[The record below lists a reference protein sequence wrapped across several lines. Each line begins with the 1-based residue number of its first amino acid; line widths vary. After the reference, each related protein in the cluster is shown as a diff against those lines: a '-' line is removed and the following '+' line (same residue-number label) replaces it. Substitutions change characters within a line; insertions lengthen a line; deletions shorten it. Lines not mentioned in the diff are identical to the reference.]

1 MKRLIDIFLSALG
14 LLLLSPV
21 MLVVYFLVRYYLG
34 GPVFFRQVRPG
45 FEGRPFKML
54 KFRTMLDATDSA
66 GTPLPDSERLT
77 KFGRFLRSSSLDEL
91 PGLINVL
98 KGDMSVV
105 GPRPLLMT
113 YLPLYSAEQS
123 RRHLVRPG
131 VTGLAQVSGRNAL
144 SWEEKFKLDVW
155 YVDNQSLLLDLKII
169 ILTFKKVFF
178 REGINQEGQ
187 ATMEAFKGSA
197 DNAIDGGKYEQ

>member
-1 MKRLIDIFLSALG
+1 
-14 LLLLSPV
+14 
-21 MLVVYFLVRYYLG
+21 
-34 GPVFFRQVRPG
+34 
-45 FEGRPFKML
+45 
-54 KFRTMLDATDSA
+54 MLDAHDAA

-77 KFGRFLRSSSLDEL
+77 KFGRFLRASSLDEL
-91 PGLINVL
+91 PGLLNVL
-98 KGDMSVV
+98 KGDMSIV
-105 GPRPLLMT
+105 GPRPLLMA
-113 YLPLYSAEQS
+113 YLPLYSAEQN

-169 ILTFKKVFF
+169 ILTFKKVFL

-187 ATMEAFKGSA
+187 ATMEAFKGSN
-197 DNAIDGGKYEQ
+197 DNEIDGEKK

>member
-1 MKRLIDIFLSALG
+1 MKRLMDIVISGLG

-21 MLVVYFLVRYYLG
+21 MVVTYLLVRWYLG
-34 GPVFFRQVRPG
+34 GPAFFRQVRPG
-45 FEGRPFKML
+45 FEGRPFEML
-54 KFRTMLDATDSA
+54 KFRTMLDAHDAA

-77 KFGRFLRSSSLDEL
+77 KFGRFLRASSLDEL
-91 PGLINVL
+91 PGLLNVL
-98 KGDMSVV
+98 KGDMSIV
-105 GPRPLLMT
+105 GPRPLLMA
-113 YLPLYSAEQS
+113 YLPLYSAEQN

-169 ILTFKKVFF
+169 ILTFKKVFL

-187 ATMEAFKGSA
+187 ATMEAFKGSN
-197 DNAIDGGKYEQ
+197 DNEIDGEKK

>member
-1 MKRLIDIFLSALG
+1 
-14 LLLLSPV
+14 
-21 MLVVYFLVRYYLG
+21 
-34 GPVFFRQVRPG
+34 
-45 FEGRPFKML
+45 ML

-66 GTPLPDSERLT
+66 GMPLPDSERLT
-77 KFGRFLRSSSLDEL
+77 RFGRFLRSSSLDEL

-105 GPRPLLMT
+105 GPRPLLMA

-169 ILTFKKVFF
+169 ILTFKKVFL

-187 ATMEAFKGSA
+187 ATMEAFTGSA
-197 DNAIDGGKYEQ
+197 DNAIDGEKK

>member
-1 MKRLIDIFLSALG
+1 MKRIMDIVVSALG
-14 LLLLSPV
+14 LFLLSPV
-21 MLVVYFLVRYYLG
+21 IIVTCFLVRCYLG

-45 FEGRPFKML
+45 FEGKPFEML
-54 KFRTMLDATDSA
+54 KFRTMLDATDAS
-66 GTPLPDSERLT
+66 GCPLPDSERLT
-77 KFGRFLRSSSLDEL
+77 KFGRFLRASSLDEL

-105 GPRPLLMT
+105 GPRPLLIA
-113 YLPLYSAEQS
+113 YLPLYSAEQN

-169 ILTFKKVFF
+169 ILTFKKVFL

-187 ATMEAFKGSA
+187 ATMEAFRGSV
-197 DNAIDGGKYEQ
+197 DNAIDEEKK

>member
-1 MKRLIDIFLSALG
+1 MDIVISGLG

-21 MLVVYFLVRYYLG
+21 MIVTYLLVRWYLG
-34 GPVFFRQVRPG
+34 GPAFFRQVRPG
-45 FEGRPFKML
+45 FEGRPFEML
-54 KFRTMLDATDSA
+54 KFRTMLDAHDAT

-77 KFGRFLRSSSLDEL
+77 KFGRFLRASSLDEL
-91 PGLINVL
+91 PGLLNVL

-105 GPRPLLMT
+105 GPRPLLMA
-113 YLPLYSAEQS
+113 YLPLYSAEQN

-169 ILTFKKVFF
+169 ILTFKKVFL

-187 ATMEAFKGSA
+187 ATMEAFKGSN
-197 DNAIDGGKYEQ
+197 DNEIDGEKK

>member
-1 MKRLIDIFLSALG
+1 MKRLMDIVVSGIG
-14 LLLLSPV
+14 LILLSPV
-21 MLVVYFLVRYYLG
+21 IIAVYFLVRYYFG

-45 FEGRPFKML
+45 FEGKPFEML
-54 KFRTMLDATDSA
+54 KFRTMLDATDA
-66 GTPLPDSERLT
+66 TGAPLPDSERLT
-77 KFGRFLRSSSLDEL
+77 KFGRFLRASSLDEL

-105 GPRPLLMT
+105 GPRPLLMA
-113 YLPLYSAEQS
+113 YLPLYSAEQN

-169 ILTFKKVFF
+169 ILTFKKVFL

-187 ATMEAFKGSA
+187 ATMEAFRGSA
-197 DNAIDGGKYEQ
+197 DNAIDGEKK

>member
-1 MKRLIDIFLSALG
+1 MDIVVSGIGLI
-14 LLLLSPV
+14 LLSPV
-21 MLVVYFLVRYYLG
+21 IIVVYFLVRYYLG

-45 FEGRPFKML
+45 FEGKPFEML
-54 KFRTMLDATDSA
+54 KFRTMLDATDTTGA
-66 GTPLPDSERLT
+66 PLPDSERLT
-77 KFGRFLRSSSLDEL
+77 KFGRFLRASSLDEL

-105 GPRPLLMT
+105 GPRPLLMA
-113 YLPLYSAEQS
+113 YLPLYSAEQN

-169 ILTFKKVFF
+169 ILTFKKVFL

-187 ATMEAFKGSA
+187 ATMEAFRGSA
-197 DNAIDGGKYEQ
+197 DNATDGEKK

>member
-1 MKRLIDIFLSALG
+1 
-14 LLLLSPV
+14 
-21 MLVVYFLVRYYLG
+21 
-34 GPVFFRQVRPG
+34 
-45 FEGRPFKML
+45 
-54 KFRTMLDATDSA
+54 MLDAHDAA

-77 KFGRFLRSSSLDEL
+77 KFGQFLRASSLDEL
-91 PGLINVL
+91 PGLLNVL
-98 KGDMSVV
+98 KGDMSIV
-105 GPRPLLMT
+105 GPRPLLMA
-113 YLPLYSAEQS
+113 YLPLYSAEQN

-169 ILTFKKVFF
+169 ILTFKKVFL

-187 ATMEAFKGSA
+187 ATMEAFKGSN
-197 DNAIDGGKYEQ
+197 DNEIDGEKK